1 MKVVFYFKCIAA
13 CLFIQACHTQD
24 RVHSFEAPI
33 VHDTIPSNITLPN
46 QYINSNDSF
55 LSYHE
60 DTLYFQ
66 NTRYSG
72 YIFDQYANGDSLFLG
87 SYFNGVEEGV
97 FTKWYPKNRI
107 AEYRMYHLGKKIG
120 KHIGFW
126 EEGQPKFEYNFIEGE
141 LHGLANEWYRNGK
154 AYKRF
159 HYTMGYEEGSQ
170 KMWWENGNIR
180 ANYVVKQGRR
190 FGLIGLKLCMT
201 PQDSID
207 FKIN

>member
-1 MKVVFYFKCIAA
+1 MKNVFYFKCIVA
-13 CLFIQACHTQD
+13 CLLFQACHSKEPMD
-24 RVHSFEAPI
+24 SLDGPMVY
-33 VHDTIPSNITLPN
+33 DTIPSKIILPN
-46 QYINSNDSF
+46 KYVNSKDRF
-55 LSYHE
+55 LSFHE
-60 DTLYFQ
+60 DTLYYQ
-66 NTRYSG
+66 NIKYSG
-72 YIFDQYANGDSLFLG
+72 YIFDHSANGDSLFLG

-97 FTKWYPKNRI
+97 FKKWYPNNRL
-107 AEYRMYHLGKKIG
+107 AEDRTYHLGKKVG

-126 EEGQPKFEYNFIEGE
+126 EEGKPKFEYNFIEGE
-141 LHGLANEWYRNGK
+141 LDGLANEWYRNGK
-154 AYKRF
+154 AYKSF

-170 KMWWENGNIR
+170 KMWWESGVIR